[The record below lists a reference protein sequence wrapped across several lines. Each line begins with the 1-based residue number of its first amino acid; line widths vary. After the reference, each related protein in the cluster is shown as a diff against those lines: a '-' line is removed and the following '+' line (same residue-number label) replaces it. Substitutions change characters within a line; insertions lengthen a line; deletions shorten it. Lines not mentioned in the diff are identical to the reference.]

1 MMGELVM
8 EPLAALRS
16 SRPYPIRLGL
26 PKSPRSQGF
35 SEFVGQITV
44 DDD

>member
-1 MMGELVM
+1 MGELVM
-8 EPLAALRS
+8 EALATR
-16 SRPYPIRLGL
+16 RPKVAPIRSASVYRNSE
-26 PKSPRSQGF
+26 KQGF